1 MRLKLQNLMTGL
13 VMVLLTEIETV
24 GVGGETLLYR
34 RFSNCGL
41 IYRFEVNVNIAFFF
55 QYEI

>member
-1 MRLKLQNLMTGL
+1 MTGL